1 MSAFRNLSFRFKIG
15 FPIALLALVFLATAL
30 FGLSIS
36 RQLAHHAI
44 RISHEFMPEINHV
57 LQADRDLYQAQI
69 AERSIIF
76 LPLNSPDLPAYKQQ
90 YEENIQQAKER
101 VQKFFDQAE
110 GSKWQKYHD
119 DFFRN
124 YDKWVA
130 LSSQNVNTKLGG
142 QEIQGDPSTIISKTE
157 DTFQAMRSVLDNL
170 GAERIHDADLF
181 TADIDA
187 LSSAAQRNLL
197 LVLGAGIIICLV
209 IIIWV
214 PPMLVKPLNLMRE
227 RILDISEGDGD
238 LTSRIALD
246 QQDEVGQVVN
256 HFNQFMQKLQTLIR
270 QVKDSGAKV
279 AENSNQLHA
288 DAAAGRDAVEQ
299 QGEALALV
307 ATAVNQMSVAI
318 QEVARNTTEAAD
330 EAKNANGRSEEGQ
343 RIVHEAIGQ
352 IQQLAD
358 QVKNAA
364 RVITHVEVEA
374 EKVTSVI
381 DVIRGIAEQTN
392 LLALNAAI
400 EAARAGEQGR
410 GFAVVADEVRTLAS
424 RTQESTRDIQEML
437 QRLQQ
442 GVKDAVGVMNTS
454 CDTAETTVQT
464 TEGAGKTLDD
474 IKDAVSNITRMAI
487 QIATAA
493 EEQSEVT
500 EDINRNLAHINGL
513 AENSRHV
520 THSTLASSDELNTV
534 TNTLNQAV
542 GRFKV

>member
-1 MSAFRNLSFRFKIG
+1 
-15 FPIALLALVFLATAL
+15 
-30 FGLSIS
+30 
-36 RQLAHHAI
+36 
-44 RISHEFMPEINHV
+44 
-57 LQADRDLYQAQI
+57 
-69 AERSIIF
+69 
-76 LPLNSPDLPAYKQQ
+76 
-90 YEENIQQAKER
+90 
-101 VQKFFDQAE
+101 
-110 GSKWQKYHD
+110 
-119 DFFRN
+119 
-124 YDKWVA
+124 
-130 LSSQNVNTKLGG
+130 
-142 QEIQGDPSTIISKTE
+142 
-157 DTFQAMRSVLDNL
+157 MRSVLDNL

-181 TADIDA
+181 TADIDVLA
-187 LSSAAQRNLL
+187 STAQRNLL

-227 RILDISEGDGD
+227 RILDISGGDGD
-238 LTSRIALD
+238 LTARIALD

-256 HFNQFMQKLQTLIR
+256 HFNQFMQKLQALIR
-270 QVKDSGAKV
+270 QVKDSGTKV
-279 AENSNQLHA
+279 AENSRQLHA
-288 DAAAGRDAVEQ
+288 DAVAGRDAVEQ

-330 EAKNANGRSEEGQ
+330 EARNANGRSEEGQ

-364 RVITHVEVEA
+364 RVITHVETEA

-500 EDINRNLAHINGL
+500 EDINRNLAHINEL

-520 THSTLASSDELNTV
+520 THSTLASSDELNAV
-534 TNTLNQAV
+534 TDTLNQAV